1 MKYYVLLIL
10 WAASLPALAT
20 DSMRCKQFVINVG
33 DPLDAVLEKCG
44 PPNEAKEYSQPATY

>member
-33 DPLDAVLEKCG
+33 DPLDAVLE
-44 PPNEAKEYSQPATY
+44 